1 MAAEELGLFP
11 LGAVL
16 VPGEVMPLHIFE
28 ERYRDLVADCLEHD
42 RPFVMLYADEEG
54 ARELG
59 TTARVTEVL
68 ERFEDGRLNIAIE
81 GGEVVRVVE
90 ITRGR
95 SFMTGRIEAAEDDL
109 AAGDERSSA
118 IDLYNQVA
126 EAAGAGPDP
135 EVGVGEQPV
144 SFAIAARIEFPAAE
158 KQRILELRQERA
170 RLEVISELL
179 TRGLQN
185 IELAERIR
193 ERASGNGKLPE
204 PGEELS

>member
-28 ERYRDLVADCLEHD
+28 ERYRDLIADCLEHD

-68 ERFEDGRLNIAIE
+68 EQFDDGRLNVAIE
-81 GGEVVRVVE
+81 GGEVVRVLE

-95 SFMTGRIEAAEDDL
+95 SFMTGVIEPAEDDL
-109 AAGDERSSA
+109 AADDERTSA

-135 EVGVGEQPV
+135 EVGAGEQPV

-158 KQRILELRQERA
+158 KQRILELREERA
-170 RLEVISELL
+170 RLAVISELL
-179 TRGLQN
+179 ARGLQN

-204 PGEELS
+204 PGEELD

>member
-16 VPGEVMPLHIFE
+16 VPGEVLPLHIFE

-68 ERFEDGRLNIAIE
+68 ERFEDGRMNIAIE

-95 SFMTGRIEAAEDDL
+95 SFMTGRIEPAEDDL
-109 AAGDERSSA
+109 AAGNERSSA

-135 EVGVGEQPV
+135 EVGAGEQPV

-185 IELAERIR
+185 IELAGRIR

>member
-28 ERYRDLVADCLEHD
+28 ERYRDLIADCLEHD

-68 ERFEDGRLNIAIE
+68 EQFEDGRLNVAIE
-81 GGEVVRVVE
+81 GGEVVRVLE

-95 SFMTGRIEAAEDDL
+95 SFMTGVIEPAEDDL
-109 AAGDERSSA
+109 AADDERTSA

-135 EVGVGEQPV
+135 EVGAGEQPV

-158 KQRILELRQERA
+158 KQRILELREERA
-170 RLEVISELL
+170 RLAVISELL
-179 TRGLQN
+179 ARGLQN

-204 PGEELS
+204 PGEELD

>member
-28 ERYRDLVADCLEHD
+28 DRYRDLVADCLEHD
-42 RPFVMLYADEEG
+42 RPFVMLYADEDG

-68 ERFEDGRLNIAIE
+68 EQFDDGRLNVAIE

-95 SFMTGRIEAAEDDL
+95 SFMTGVIEPAEDDL
-109 AAGDERSSA
+109 AAGAERRSA

-135 EVGVGEQPV
+135 EVGAGEQPV

-158 KQRILELRQERA
+158 KQRILELREERA
-170 RLEVISELL
+170 RLAVISELL
-179 TRGLQN
+179 ARGLQN

>member
-28 ERYRDLVADCLEHD
+28 ERYRDLIADCLEHD

-68 ERFEDGRLNIAIE
+68 EQFDDGRLNVAIE
-81 GGEVVRVVE
+81 GGEVVRVLE

-95 SFMTGRIEAAEDDL
+95 SFMTGVIEPAEDDL
-109 AAGDERSSA
+109 AADEERTSA

-135 EVGVGEQPV
+135 EVGAGEQPV

-158 KQRILELRQERA
+158 KQRILELRDERA
-170 RLEVISELL
+170 RLAVISELL
-179 TRGLQN
+179 ARGLQN

-204 PGEELS
+204 PGEELG

>member
-28 ERYRDLVADCLEHD
+28 ERYRDLIADCLEHE
-42 RPFVMLYADEEG
+42 RPFVMLYADEDG

-59 TTARVTEVL
+59 TTARITDVL
-68 ERFEDGRLNIAIE
+68 ERFDDGRMNIAIE
-81 GGEVVRVVE
+81 GGQVVRVIEV
-90 ITRGR
+90 TRGR
-95 SFMTGRIEAAEDDL
+95 SFMTGMIEPAEDNL

-118 IDLYNQVA
+118 IDLYNQVS

-135 EVGVGEQPV
+135 EVGAGEQPV

-158 KQRILELRQERA
+158 KQRILELREERA

-179 TRGLQN
+179 VRGLEN
-185 IELAERIR
+185 LELAERIR
-193 ERASGNGKLPE
+193 NRASGNGKLPD
-204 PGEELS
+204 PGEDLS